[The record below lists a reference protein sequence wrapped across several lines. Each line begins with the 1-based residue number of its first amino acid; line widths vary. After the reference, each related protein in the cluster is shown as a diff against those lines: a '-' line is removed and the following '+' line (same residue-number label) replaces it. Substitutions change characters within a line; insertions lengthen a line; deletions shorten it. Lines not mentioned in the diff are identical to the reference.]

1 MRLIFNLMSLNTNSG
16 GSYVILKQMEVLKQA
31 GFNVCVNYMSEV
43 EDNAWN
49 SIINQR
55 YEVVHMLNMNYTD
68 IVVVS
73 EEFIFYAYELM
84 QNNIK
89 FVIQN
94 QGISGSFNSVNNYN
108 EHILVYQNA
117 IGILVNSYETL
128 LGVQKVFNV
137 PRDKIFTYRMGIDD
151 KIYYPDQKF
160 NSICFLTSKNFH
172 LGFFFEKYLKG
183 KYPNWNLIRIENS
196 SKEEVAKIFRESKL
210 FLSLPGHE
218 GFGLPALE
226 AALSGCKVVGSHGYG
241 GKEFFKEPIFTTV
254 NHMDYLDF
262 MNKLDKV
269 ISDIDIWRSE
279 DIEYVDYLRN
289 FYSMEKFKSSIIN
302 FFGSI
307 TSYK

>member
-1 MRLIFNLMSLNTNSG
+1 MRIIFNLMSLNTRSG
-16 GSYVILKQMEVLKQA
+16 GSYVILKQMETLKEV
-31 GFNVCVNYMSEV
+31 GFNVCVNYMTEG
-43 EDNAWN
+43 EYNAWN
-49 SIINQR
+49 NIINGK
-55 YEVVHMLNMNYTD
+55 YEIVDLYNINHND

-73 EEFIFYAYELM
+73 EEFIFYAHELM

-89 FVIQN
+89 CIIQN
-94 QGISGSFNSVNNYN
+94 QGISGALNSEINYN

-137 PRDKIFTYRMGIDD
+137 PSNKIFTYRMGIDD

-172 LGFFFEKYLKG
+172 VGFFFEKYIRG

-196 SKEEVAKIFRESKL
+196 YKEDVAKIFRESKL
-210 FLSLPGHE
+210 FLSFPVHE

-226 AALSGCKVVGSHGYG
+226 AAFSGCKVIGSHGYG
-241 GKEFFKEPIFTTV
+241 GKEFFREPVLTSV

-269 ISDIDIWRSE
+269 MKDIDVWRSE
-279 DIEYVDYLRN
+279 DIEYVNYLRN
-289 FYSMEKFKSSIIN
+289 FYSMKKFKSSIIN
-302 FFGSI
+302 FFSSI
-307 TSYK
+307 T

>member
-1 MRLIFNLMSLNTNSG
+1 MRLIFNFMSLNTNSG
-16 GSYVILKQMEVLKQA
+16 GSYVILKQMEILKEA
-31 GFNVCVNYMSEV
+31 GFNVCVNYMTDLEY
-43 EDNAWN
+43 NGWN
-49 SIINQR
+49 NIINGK
-55 YEVVHMLNMNYTD
+55 YEIVDMRDINCDD

-89 FVIQN
+89 YVIQN
-94 QGISGSFNSVNNYN
+94 QGISGSLNSVISYN

-128 LGVQKVFNV
+128 SGVQKVFNV
-137 PRDKIFTYRMGIDD
+137 PKNKIFTYRMGIDD

-160 NSICFLTSKNFH
+160 NTVCFLTSKNFH
-172 LGFFFEKYLKG
+172 LGFFFEKYIRG

-196 SKEEVAKIFRESKL
+196 SKEDVAKIFRESKL

-226 AALSGCKVVGSHGYG
+226 AAFSGCKVIGSHGYG
-241 GKEFFKEPIFTTV
+241 GKEFFREPVLTSV

-262 MNKLDKV
+262 IHKLDKV
-269 ISDIDIWRSE
+269 MEDIDVWRSE
-279 DIEYVDYLRN
+279 DIEYVNYLRN
-289 FYSMEKFKSSIIN
+289 FYSMEKFKWSIIN
-302 FFGSI
+302 FFGHL
-307 TSYK
+307 YK

>member
-1 MRLIFNLMSLNTNSG
+1 MRIIFNLMSLNTNSG
-16 GSYVILKQMEVLKQA
+16 GSYVILKQMEALKEA
-31 GFNVCVNYMSEV
+31 GFNVCVNYMTDLEQQL
-43 EDNAWN
+43 WN
-49 SIINQR
+49 NIIDGK
-55 YEVVHMLNMNYTD
+55 YEIVDMYNINHND

-84 QNNIK
+84 RNNIK
-89 FVIQN
+89 YVIQN
-94 QGISGSFNSVNNYN
+94 QGISGSLNSESTYN
-108 EHILVYQNA
+108 DHILVYQNA

-128 LGVQKVFNV
+128 LCVQKVFSV

-172 LGFFFEKYLKG
+172 LGFFFEKYIKG
-183 KYPNWNLIRIENS
+183 KYPNWNLIRIQNS

-226 AALSGCKVVGSHGYG
+226 AAFSGCKVVGSHGYG
-241 GKEFFKEPIFTTV
+241 GKEFFREPVLTPV

-262 MNKLDKV
+262 VAKLDKV
-269 ISDIDIWRSE
+269 MEDIDVWRSE
-279 DIEYVDYLRN
+279 DIEYINYLRN
-289 FYSMEKFKSSIIN
+289 FYSMEKFKSSIVN
-302 FFGSI
+302 FFS
-307 TSYK
+307 SFV